1 MLGGLTLHLAAVLFL
16 FASWPVLVTAQSP
29 ERVHRLG
36 HLAPTASSERA
47 TREFSLPELAKLG
60 FVEGRNLEFV
70 VRSGNLD
77 ALPDLA
83 RELLATKPDAIIA
96 IGSTAVRA
104 VREATNSVPI
114 VMFTDDPVGQG
125 FATSFARPDR
135 NVTGVAIMVIELQ
148 AKRLEL
154 LLEAVPQARRVAALL
169 RQKSATREQSER
181 ELRAAAATA
190 GIELL
195 VVSADGASDYQVA
208 FASMR
213 AAGAEALV
221 IGSDPQFYADKEL
234 LAALAREAH
243 LPTSCEWADMAR
255 AGCLVGYG
263 ADPAALRRRLAQYVA
278 RILRGTSPGEL
289 AIERPTTF
297 ELAINLKT
305 ARGLALTIPR
315 TLLAR
320 ADEIIE

>member
-1 MLGGLTLHLAAVLFL
+1 MSGVAICTKRMLHFFMISLVVAPFLLTAI
-16 FASWPVLVTAQSP
+16 LVSANAQDA
-29 ERVHRLG
+29 ERVYRLG

-104 VREATNSVPI
+104 TREATNSVPI
-114 VMFTDDPVGQG
+114 IMFTDDPIGQG

-135 NVTGVAIMVIELQ
+135 NVTGVAIMVLELQ

-154 LLEAVPQARRVAALL
+154 LLEAVPQRRVAALL

-195 VVSADGASDYQVA
+195 VVFADGASLY
-208 FASMR
+208 
-213 AAGAEALV
+213 AANQ
-221 IGSDPQFYADKEL
+221 P
-234 LAALAREAH
+234 
-243 LPTSCEWADMAR
+243 
-255 AGCLVGYG
+255 
-263 ADPAALRRRLAQYVA
+263 
-278 RILRGTSPGEL
+278 SP
-289 AIERPTTF
+289 F
-297 ELAINLKT
+297 VS
-305 ARGLALTIPR
+305 
-315 TLLAR
+315 
-320 ADEIIE
+320 

>member
-1 MLGGLTLHLAAVLFL
+1 MSGVAICTKRMLHFFMISLVVAPFLLTAI
-16 FASWPVLVTAQSP
+16 LVSANAQDA
-29 ERVHRLG
+29 ERVYRLG

-83 RELLATKPDAIIA
+83 RELLATKPDTIIA

-104 VREATNSVPI
+104 TREATNSVPI
-114 VMFTDDPVGQG
+114 IMFTDDPIGQG

-135 NVTGVAIMVIELQ
+135 NVTGVAIMVLELQ

-169 RQKSATREQSER
+169 RSPTREQSER

-195 VVSADGASDYQVA
+195 VVSADGASDYQAA
-208 FASMR
+208 FALMR
-213 AAGAEALV
+213 AAGGRSACDRLRSAV
-221 IGSDPQFYADKEL
+221 
-234 LAALAREAH
+234 
-243 LPTSCEWADMAR
+243 
-255 AGCLVGYG
+255 
-263 ADPAALRRRLAQYVA
+263 LRRQRVTRRA
-278 RILRGTSPGEL
+278 RPRGAP
-289 AIERPTTF
+289 
-297 ELAINLKT
+297 
-305 ARGLALTIPR
+305 
-315 TLLAR
+315 
-320 ADEIIE
+320 ADEL

>member
-1 MLGGLTLHLAAVLFL
+1 MLHFFMISLVVAPFLLTAI
-16 FASWPVLVTAQSP
+16 LVSANAQDA
-29 ERVHRLG
+29 ERVYRLG

-104 VREATNSVPI
+104 TREATNSVPI
-114 VMFTDDPVGQG
+114 IMFTDDPIGQG

-135 NVTGVAIMVIELQ
+135 NVTGVAIMVLELQ

-169 RQKSATREQSER
+169 RSPTREQSER

-195 VVSADGASDYQVA
+195 VVSADGASDYQAA
-208 FASMR
+208 FALMR

-234 LAALAREAH
+234 LAALAREAR
-243 LPTSCEWADMAR
+243 LPTSCEWPDMAR

-263 ADPAALRRRLAQYVA
+263 ANPAALRRRLAQYVA
-278 RILRGTSPGEL
+278 RILRGASPGEL

-305 ARGLALTIPR
+305 AQGLALTIPHA
-315 TLLAR
+315 LLAR